1 MADRFSL
8 EIFESIVSHMSEGV
22 IFLDAQDSIRV
33 CNPAAERIRGVRAD
47 RILGKPIY
55 NIHPAGM
62 HPRIRSLIDD
72 LKSRRFSVIHRSI
85 QVKNRFFDNSYS
97 AIRDSAGNYLGT
109 LLISRDITEKKLLTE
124 ENLQLKH
131 TLTDAGPEGPLM
143 VRSEG
148 MRQVVE
154 MVQSV
159 SSIDSTVLVTGESGT
174 GKERV
179 VEMIHSLSPRRQRPL
194 VRVNCAAL
202 PENLVESELFGHQ
215 RGAFTGAVE
224 PQRGKFVQADGGIL
238 FLDEIGELPLASQAK
253 LLRAIQS
260 RAIQPLGSSK
270 EIMVNVRI
278 VAATNRDLA
287 REVEDGKF
295 REDLYYRLNVITI
308 DVPPLRERP
317 EDILPLAEYFIQHHA
332 QQMNKQVP
340 ELSSDLRALLTSHPF
355 PGNVRQLKHALERA
369 VALTRTGILRP
380 EDLPPD
386 MCDKRLGNC
395 PDFFRTDI
403 PLRDAMVH
411 FEREFIMRM
420 LETNEGQK
428 GKTAEAMGISR
439 KSLWEKMQRYGMEAL

>member
-1 MADRFSL
+1 MAEAFSPA
-8 EIFESIVSHMSEGV
+8 IFENIVSHMSEGV
-22 IFLDAQDSIRV
+22 IFLDAEDMIRI

-47 RILGKPIY
+47 RILGKPIFS
-55 NIHPAGM
+55 IHPAAM

-72 LKSRRFSVIHRSI
+72 LKERRFSVIHRII
-85 QVKNRFFDNSYS
+85 QVKERFFDNSYS
-97 AIRDSAGNYLGT
+97 AILDHAGNYVGT
-109 LLISRDITEKKLLTE
+109 LLISRDITETKLLTE

-131 TLTDAGPEGPLM
+131 SLTDSGPEGPL
-143 VRSEG
+143 V
-148 MRQVVE
+148 
-154 MVQSV
+154 VQSKGIKQV
-159 SSIDSTVLVTGESGT
+159 LETVQAVASIDSTVLVTGESGT

-179 VEMIHSLSPRRQRPL
+179 VEMIHSLSPRRQRAL

-224 PQRGKFVQADGGIL
+224 PQRGKFVQADGGVL
-238 FLDEIGELPLASQAK
+238 FLDEIGELPMASQAK

-270 EIMVNVRI
+270 EVMVNVRI

-287 REVEDGKF
+287 RAVEAGTF

-317 EDILPLAEYFIQHHA
+317 EDILPLAEFFVQHHA
-332 QQMNKQVP
+332 QQMNKPVP
-340 ELSSDLRALLTSHPF
+340 TLSPDLRALLTRHPY

-369 VALTRTGILRP
+369 VALTRTGVLRP

-403 PLRDAMVH
+403 PLKDALGH
-411 FEREFIMRM
+411 FEREFIVRM
-420 LETNEGQK
+420 LENNEGQK

-439 KSLWEKMQRYGMEAL
+439 KNLWEKMQRYGVDGA